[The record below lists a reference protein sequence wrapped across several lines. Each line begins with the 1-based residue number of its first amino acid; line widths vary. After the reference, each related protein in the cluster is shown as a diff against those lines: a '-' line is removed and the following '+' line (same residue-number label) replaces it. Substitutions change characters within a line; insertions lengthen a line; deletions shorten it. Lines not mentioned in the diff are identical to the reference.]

1 MGHSMELNN
10 VDIIQNAL
18 TDYKGFTSGEK
29 KYCNEHLSEWISNDN
44 SFDKMINKLAEK
56 SLDAKPFLRQ
66 IGLLK

>member
-1 MGHSMELNN
+1 MGHNIELNN
-10 VDIIQNAL
+10 VNIIQDAL

-44 SFDKMINKLAEK
+44 GFDQMINKLAEK
-56 SLDAKPFLRQ
+56 SLDVKPFLRQ